1 MNCQPN
7 DLAVVVGI
15 PQSARPEFNDVG
27 GKLLGRIVRVTAL
40 DPCFNQPVWLIEEPF
55 RVCCTGGSVLVE
67 GIGDNVL
74 RPLRNEP
81 DTDDVT
87 TYRTIDEGVTA

>member
-15 PQSARPEFNDVG
+15 PQSARPEFNEVG

-40 DPCFNQPVWLIEEPF
+40 DPWFNQPVWLIEEPF
-55 RVCCTGGSVLVE
+55 VVTYTGGSVKVE
-67 GIGDNVL
+67 GIGDSVL
-74 RPLRNEP
+74 QPLRNEP
-81 DTDDVT
+81 DTDEVT
-87 TYRTIDEGVTA
+87 TDRTIDEGVAA